1 MDHRLQNL
9 SFSALTTLHSCP
21 RKWQLNRLQ
30 SRRDAIGNLED
41 DYSPVTFAFG
51 HTVGA
56 GVQLLLSEDHEI
68 EITKSVPALANE
80 VTLDTITET
89 VLDSVP
95 GEIGNGDGL
104 SNTIAALERA
114 PKVKYTLPSTF
125 NLTREQKVLWGMF
138 LTWEVDL
145 DARDDK
151 RKKNF
156 YLAVAAIQKLF
167 AIKDMILKDYELVY
181 YNGKPATELGF
192 RITFP
197 DGFKLRGF
205 VDAVLRHKVTGKII
219 VLECK
224 TSSFT
229 EIPPAIFKNSAQ
241 AIGYSIV
248 LDVLFPELSDYEVL
262 YLIYKTKAFEWNPL
276 PFTKSYLQRAL
287 WIQELLLD
295 IETIKMYDS
304 IGVFPMRGESC
315 YDWYRDCEYLNVCTL
330 ATNRLTTPEPPRK
343 EESFEIELSIADL
356 VQAQLEKA

>member
-9 SFSALTTLHSCP
+9 SFSSLTTLHSCP

-30 SRRDAIGNLED
+30 SRREPIKNLED

-56 GVQLLLSEDHEI
+56 GVQLLLSPAHEI
-68 EITKSVPALANE
+68 EITKSSPVLMASLTVADP
-80 VTLDTITET
+80 TDM
-89 VLDSVP
+89 VLDSIP
-95 GEIGNGDGL
+95 GDINTEGL
-104 SNTIAALERA
+104 SGTVAALERA
-114 PKVKYTLPSTF
+114 PKYKYTIPSTY
-125 NLTREQKVLWGMF
+125 NLTPEQRTIFGMF

-151 RKKNF
+151 RKKSF
-156 YLAVAAIQKLF
+156 YLAVAAIQKL
-167 AIKDMILKDYELVY
+167 AVIKDFLLKDYELVY

-192 RITFP
+192 CINFP

-205 VDAVLRHKVTGKII
+205 VDAVLRNKNTGKII

-248 LDVLFPELSDYEVL
+248 LDVLFPDLSSYEVL
-262 YLIYKTKAFEWNPL
+262 YLIYKSKSFEWNPL
-276 PFTKSYLQRAL
+276 PFEKNYLQRAL

-295 IETIKMYDS
+295 IETIKMYEE
-304 IGVFPMRGESC
+304 IGVYPMRGESC
-315 YDWYRDCEYLNVCTL
+315 YSWFRDCEYLNVCTL
-330 ATNRLTTPEPPRK
+330 ATNRLTTPEPPMK
-343 EESFEIELSIADL
+343 SNEVFDINLTIADL
-356 VQAQLEKA
+356 VTAQLEKA